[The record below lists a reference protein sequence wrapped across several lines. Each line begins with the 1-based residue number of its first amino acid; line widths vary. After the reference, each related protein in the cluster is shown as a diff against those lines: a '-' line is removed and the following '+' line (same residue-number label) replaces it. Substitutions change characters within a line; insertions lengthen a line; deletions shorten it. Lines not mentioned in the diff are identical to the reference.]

1 MNKGRELRSFDSI
14 GYYNNNS
21 HKHKVNKAYQT
32 WASLY
37 LNYDDDNL
45 DHFFTRDM
53 DVYPLKEQGVDPT
66 NGVMVNSHMM
76 HLFSRALNLLLK
88 SFITEL
94 ASSICSNTILS
105 SKKMRTNFASKLL
118 NLQRECL

>member
-14 GYYNNNS
+14 GYYDNNS

-53 DVYPLKEQGVDPT
+53 DVYPLKEQGVDP
-66 NGVMVNSHMM
+66 NKWSDG
-76 HLFSRALNLLLK
+76 
-88 SFITEL
+88 EL
-94 ASSICSNTILS
+94 AYDAFVQSSIELAAEIVHHGTRIEHMLKHYPIL
-105 SKKMRTNFASKLL
+105 KENEDKLRVEIAKL
-118 NLQRECL
+118 TA